1 MDVQGKP
8 RAEELARHR
17 GSDGDRCKAAQVRSS
32 ARQRMSENGAGRR
45 TSSGVR
51 SKGSL
56 RFLAF
61 TFPFG
66 ESPPFFGGITSEHEP
81 IHGVSNRGQVTI
93 HVVVGPSVC
102 AGPRARGNW
111 FPGERLQHRRRRRRG
126 LAEGRVSDASMQ
138 TATRGGSRAS
148 LLPAHH
154 HPGVSWPVKK

>member
-1 MDVQGKP
+1 
-8 RAEELARHR
+8 
-17 GSDGDRCKAAQVRSS
+17 
-32 ARQRMSENGAGRR
+32 MSENGAGRR

-102 AGPRARGNW
+102 ANPRARGIIG
-111 FPGERLQHRRRRRRG
+111 FPASGCKARAGAGEASRKAEPVVRACKRRP
-126 LAEGRVSDASMQ
+126 EGGAPRVYFLPITTQASCLSKS
-138 TATRGGSRAS
+138 GP
-148 LLPAHH
+148 LFHH
-154 HPGVSWPVKK
+154 